1 MKKLLTLAATAALL
15 IGASQT
21 FAQTLD
27 GPVPAGAP
35 GKWTLGAG
43 YQYSNVNYEPIDL
56 LNVTTDPTK
65 AVYGVN
71 QFIGDPIEIRQN
83 RLFVKATYTFGKS
96 WDMGIHI
103 GLGDGNSGSGLQRTY
118 SAFGSVA
125 KFNASY
131 TGFAGLS
138 FHGAFYHG
146 EKFSFG
152 VVGTGSIF
160 TDMDQ
165 DQHYTVS
172 AYVFD
177 PTSNSVQL
185 ATGEGV
191 STTRITGFRDGQ
203 VALAMGF
210 KAGNSLV
217 YGGPLYYRSSG
228 RVLIDESASVTDP
241 DGNVSTLSVP
251 TARAHIRAHDNA
263 GGYLG
268 IRMPAHSDW
277 MFNMEAAYR
286 GGINLGINF
295 TRAF

>member
-15 IGASQT
+15 IGAGGI

-27 GPVPAGAP
+27 GPVPAGAA

-56 LNVTTDPTK
+56 LNVTTDPAK

-71 QFIGDPIEIRQN
+71 QYVGDPVEIRQN
-83 RLFVKATYTFGKS
+83 RLFIKATYTFGKS
-96 WDMGIHI
+96 WDMGLHI

-131 TGFAGLS
+131 TGYAGLS
-138 FHGAFYHG
+138 FHGAFYQG

-152 VVGTGSIF
+152 VVGSGSIF

-165 DQHYTVS
+165 DQHYTLTVTL
-172 AYVFD
+172 
-177 PTSNSVQL
+177 PTVPTTT
-185 ATGEGV
+185 ATGEGI

-203 VALAMGF
+203 VSLAFGY
-210 KAGNSLV
+210 KAGSSLV

-228 RVLIDESASVTDP
+228 RVIITESATATS
-241 DGNVSTLSVP
+241 GSTTYVFQSPL
-251 TARAHIRAHDNA
+251 ARTHIRAHNNM
-263 GGYLG
+263 GGYMG
-268 IRMPAHSDW
+268 IRMPAHADW
-277 MFNMEAAYR
+277 MFNVEGAYR